1 MKLVQAEISLR
12 NDSPRLKIATFS
24 ISSQLFAI
32 EESAV
37 LEVIDTN
44 TVVSIPDMSG
54 QLAGAVSYRGHYIAV
69 VNTRHMLGHKLSDNE
84 SLNLLVIRGG
94 NKQAG
99 TIAMIVDG
107 LHRVLEINE
116 SMMQTV
122 PITSTIK
129 GIVNIPAEP
138 NKTII
143 VLDHDALFSRL
154 DQGDFHQEWQK
165 LLATQ

>member
-1 MKLVQAEISLR
+1 
-12 NDSPRLKIATFS
+12 
-24 ISSQLFAI
+24 
-32 EESAV
+32 
-37 LEVIDTN
+37 
-44 TVVSIPDMSG
+44 
-54 QLAGAVSYRGHYIAV
+54 
-69 VNTRHMLGHKLSDNE
+69 MLGHKLSDNE

-116 SMMQTV
+116 SMMQAV

-143 VLDHDALFSRL
+143 VLDQDALFSRL